1 MKKLFLVIVSLGI
14 ISFVTFQ
21 FMDSLSSLASNTMG
35 DEEYY
40 YNKEQFWGNS
50 NMIDASNMSSMNS
63 NTQGAPIDTKTDSI
77 TVLVNKDYGLPSD
90 YVPND
95 LEIPDIAFSFSGYHE
110 KKLMREEASKALEAM
125 FQDAEEAGLSLL
137 GVSGYRS
144 FERQQAIYDR
154 NVERDG
160 RRQAD
165 LYSARPGF
173 SEHQTG
179 LAMDISTPSIHNR
192 LDETFA
198 ATPEGKWLADH
209 ASEYGFIIR
218 YPKDKSEITGYAYE
232 PWHVRYVGKELAGK
246 LNDNGLSLE
255 EYYGYSPSSQ
265 IQDASYGTAID
276 VEEADLEAEK

>member
-63 NTQGAPIDTKTDSI
+63 NTQGAPIDTKADSI

-110 KKLMREEASKALEAM
+110 KKLMREEAAKALEAM

-160 RRQAD
+160 RRLAD

>member
-21 FMDSLSSLASNTMG
+21 FMDSLSSLASNTRG

>member
-21 FMDSLSSLASNTMG
+21 FMDSLSSLASNTIG

>member
-160 RRQAD
+160 RRLAD

>member
-63 NTQGAPIDTKTDSI
+63 NTQGTPIDTKTDSI

>member
-1 MKKLFLVIVSLGI
+1 
-14 ISFVTFQ
+14 
-21 FMDSLSSLASNTMG
+21 
-35 DEEYY
+35 
-40 YNKEQFWGNS
+40 
-50 NMIDASNMSSMNS
+50 MIDASNMSSMNS
-63 NTQGAPIDTKTDSI
+63 NTQGAPIDTKADSI

-90 YVPND
+90 YVPSD

-110 KKLMREEASKALEAM
+110 KKLMREEAAKALEAM

-173 SEHQTG
+173 SEHQSG

-276 VEEADLEAEK
+276 VEEADLEPEK